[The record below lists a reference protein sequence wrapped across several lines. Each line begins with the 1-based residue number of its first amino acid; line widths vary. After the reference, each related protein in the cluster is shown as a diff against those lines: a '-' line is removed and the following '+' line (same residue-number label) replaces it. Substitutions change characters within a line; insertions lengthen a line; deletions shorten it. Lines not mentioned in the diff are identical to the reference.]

1 MKRIMTIG
9 LLMVLFGIISLSGCG
24 TGGGGESTPAPQP
37 TTVVLKMSTQ
47 GTLPSGTQI
56 GGIDVTIA
64 LPTGVT
70 VKSVTS
76 PPETDS
82 GVVVASGLAV
92 ANSTVLSTYT
102 AATSASSGK
111 VRVLLANSNGFGT
124 GEFMTIHC
132 DIASGSTPTA
142 SDFSL
147 SGFAAKD
154 LNGIVI
160 SGLNSSFTAAFQ

>member
-1 MKRIMTIG
+1 MKRIMTTG
-9 LLMVLFGIISLSGCG
+9 LLMAMFGIISLSGCG
-24 TGGGGESTPAPQP
+24 SGGGGGVTQP
-37 TTVVLKMSTQ
+37 TTAVLKISTQ

-56 GGIDVTIA
+56 GGIDVTIT

-82 GVVVASGLAV
+82 GVVVTSGVAA

-102 AATSASSGK
+102 AATSASTGK
-111 VRVLLANSNGFGT
+111 VRVLLANSIGFGT
-124 GEFMTIHC
+124 GEFLTVHC
-132 DIASGSTPTA
+132 DIASGSTPIA

-147 SGFAAKD
+147 SGFVAKD
-154 LNGIVI
+154 LNGVAI
-160 SGLNSSFTAAFQ
+160 SGLNSEFTAAFQ

>member
-1 MKRIMTIG
+1 MKRIMTTG
-9 LLMVLFGIISLSGCG
+9 LLMALFGIISLSGCG
-24 TGGGGESTPAPQP
+24 SGGGDGVTQP
-37 TTVVLKMSTQ
+37 MTAVLKISTQ

-82 GVVVASGLAV
+82 GVVVTSGVAA

-102 AATSASSGK
+102 AATSASTGK
-111 VRVLLANSNGFGT
+111 VRVLLANS
-124 GEFMTIHC
+124 M
-132 DIASGSTPTA
+132 GSA
-142 SDFSL
+142 R
-147 SGFAAKD
+147 
-154 LNGIVI
+154 V
-160 SGLNSSFTAAFQ
+160 SF

>member
-1 MKRIMTIG
+1 MA
-9 LLMVLFGIISLSGCG
+9 LFGIISLSGCG
-24 TGGGGESTPAPQP
+24 GGGGGGNTPSPQP
-37 TTVVLKMSTQ
+37 ATAVLKISTQ

-82 GVVVASGLAV
+82 GVVVTSGVAV
-92 ANSTVLSTYT
+92 SNSTVLSTYT
-102 AATSASSGK
+102 AATSTSTGK

-147 SGFAAKD
+147 SGFVAKD
-154 LNGIVI
+154 LNGVAI
-160 SGLNSSFTAAFQ
+160 SGLNSAFTAAFQ

>member
-1 MKRIMTIG
+1 MTTG
-9 LLMVLFGIISLSGCG
+9 LLMALFGIISLSGCG
-24 TGGGGESTPAPQP
+24 SGGGDGVTQP
-37 TTVVLKMSTQ
+37 TTAVLKISTQ

-56 GGIDVTIA
+56 GGIDITIA

-82 GVVVASGLAV
+82 GVVVTSGVAV

-102 AATSASSGK
+102 AATSASAGN
-111 VRVLLANSNGFGT
+111 VRVLLAISNGFGM
-124 GEFMTIHC
+124 GEFMTIYC
-132 DIASGSTPTA
+132 DIASGSTPAA

-147 SGFAAKD
+147 TGFAAKD
-154 LNGIVI
+154 LNGVLI
-160 SGLNSSFTAAFQ
+160 SGLNSAFTAAFQ

>member
-1 MKRIMTIG
+1 MT
-9 LLMVLFGIISLSGCG
+9 
-24 TGGGGESTPAPQP
+24 A
-37 TTVVLKMSTQ
+37 VLKISTQ

-82 GVVVASGLAV
+82 GVVVTSGVAA

-102 AATSASSGK
+102 AATSTSTGK

-124 GEFMTIHC
+124 GEFMTINC
-132 DIASGSTPTA
+132 DIALGSTPTA

-147 SGFAAKD
+147 SGFVAKD
-154 LNGIVI
+154 LNGVAI
-160 SGLNSSFTAAFQ
+160 SGLNSAFTAAFQ

>member
-1 MKRIMTIG
+1 MKRIMTTG
-9 LLMVLFGIISLSGCG
+9 LLMALFGIISLSGCG
-24 TGGGGESTPAPQP
+24 SGGGDGVTQP
-37 TTVVLKMSTQ
+37 TTAVLKISTQ

-56 GGIDVTIA
+56 GGIDITIA

-82 GVVVASGLAV
+82 GVVVTSGVAA
-92 ANSTVLSTYT
+92 ANSTVLSIYSP
-102 AATSASSGK
+102 ATSASTGN
-111 VRVLLANSNGFGT
+111 VRVLLANSTGFGT

-132 DIASGSTPTA
+132 DIASGSIPTA

-147 SGFAAKD
+147 SGFVARD
-154 LNGIVI
+154 LNGVLI
-160 SGLNSSFTAAFQ
+160 SSLNSAFTAEFQ